1 MLKHQNIIR
10 QQKVNEHYINQQYT
24 SQQYTSQ
31 QYINQKQINQYL
43 YPKVVILDIP
53 NLEINKNNK
62 NNKYNVNEI
71 KKRINN
77 TYYLK
82 IIGLN

>member
-10 QQKVNEHYINQQYT
+10 QQKVCEQYINQQY
-24 SQQYTSQ
+24 
-31 QYINQKQINQYL
+31 INQRQLNL
-43 YPKVVILDIP
+43 DLHPKVVILDIP